1 MLKNKIFR
9 YPVLIILA
17 LTLQNC
23 YTHVELP
30 NNRKLNKQSS
40 TTNSPVNFT
49 YTVIDTFDNSWFP
62 EEGYYYEYRPQSS
75 KIIKEDRID
84 LFLSML
90 YAKGYNVEAAWH
102 RSASNDCDRYKMLR
116 APGSEPSS
124 TGSPVIIILL
134 SEVNDSIIEYEFYP
148 ILMHKPSIICP
159 YNVEEYWIE

>member
-1 MLKNKIFR
+1 MKLIVIIPGIF
-9 YPVLIILA
+9 ITAIL
-17 LTLQNC
+17 LTGC
-23 YTHVELP
+23 YTHVEIP
-30 NNRKLNKQSS
+30 NYRNLYKQSS

-49 YTVIDTFDNSWFP
+49 YTVIDTFDNDWFP
-62 EEGYYYEYRPQSS
+62 DEGYYYTYSPRSG
-75 KIIKEDRID
+75 KRIKEDRID

-134 SEVNDSIIEYEFYP
+134 SDVDDSIIQYDFYP
-148 ILMHKPSIICP
+148 LLSKPYIPCP